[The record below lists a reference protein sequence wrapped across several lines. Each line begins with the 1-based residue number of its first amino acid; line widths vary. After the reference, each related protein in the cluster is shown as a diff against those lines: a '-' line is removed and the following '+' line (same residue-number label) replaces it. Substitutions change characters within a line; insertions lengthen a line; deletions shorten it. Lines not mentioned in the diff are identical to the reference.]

1 MAETGPRWG
10 LGSDVQVQMLH
21 VLSSLARELVPIKVP
36 RAGYVHA
43 TKFWPM
49 KNKQKQYIGFSG
61 SVFKRE
67 GAVPFVSCLP
77 PFFLL
82 PECSCDGWSTGS
94 HLGLRGDLKETE
106 KDPGSLVTSWKDPTS
121 PVLSASGLLFTR
133 V

>member
-21 VLSSLARELVPIKVP
+21 VLSSLSRELVPIKVP

-49 KNKQKQYIGFSG
+49 KNEQKQYIGFSG

-67 GAVPFVSCLP
+67 GGCPFCLLSP
-77 PFFLL
+77 
-82 PECSCDGWSTGS
+82 
-94 HLGLRGDLKETE
+94 
-106 KDPGSLVTSWKDPTS
+106 SLFP
-121 PVLSASGLLFTR
+121 AAR
-133 V
+133 M